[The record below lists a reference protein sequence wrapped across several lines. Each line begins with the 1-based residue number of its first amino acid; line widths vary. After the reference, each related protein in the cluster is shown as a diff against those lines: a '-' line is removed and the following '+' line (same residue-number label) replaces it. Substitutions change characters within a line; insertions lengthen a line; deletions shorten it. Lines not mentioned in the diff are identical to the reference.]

1 VHETVGAAS
10 SSKHQRNVCK
20 RVLAVRLAAASSKD
34 MHARNCVQVSAAL
47 IVFFLPAYAQVC
59 FVASILP
66 CQAVETLAP
75 EHAAIAFKYAAA

>member
-47 IVFFLPAYAQVC
+47 IVFFFAGLC
-59 FVASILP
+59 ASVFCCKHTAMP
-66 CQAVETLAP
+66 GCGNTCS
-75 EHAAIAFKYAAA
+75 